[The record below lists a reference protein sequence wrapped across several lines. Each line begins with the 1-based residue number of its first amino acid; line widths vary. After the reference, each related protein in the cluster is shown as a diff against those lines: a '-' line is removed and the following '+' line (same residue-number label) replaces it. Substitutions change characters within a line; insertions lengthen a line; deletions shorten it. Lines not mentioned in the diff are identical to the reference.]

1 MKLTVLTSL
10 LTLVGLSG
18 CGTMAPGTRGA
29 APGVAIKGG
38 VPALIAAAPVRTPA
52 MSVSESMYA
61 MARLA
66 HGQGQLAMAAQRYER
81 VLAMKPDHVGALNA
95 LGVIRAQEGRTAEA
109 LDLLVHA
116 RTLAPSAA
124 HIHNNLGYALL
135 RQDRLEDARASLQ
148 TARELDPGNERT
160 LQNLDLLAQA
170 LTARDGVQV
179 ARAEVPAP
187 MPGQEAP
194 AQAPGTVSE
203 TAPATAPASAPVL
216 VAVAP
221 QVFELRVP
229 SRPGEVPETTATV
242 AATVVASQTRPQAL
256 QQPVAVQAAAVVVPA
271 DHQEPGYKLV
281 VPSREQALQ
290 AGPFAIWT
298 DIRGVK
304 LEVSNGVGIAQL
316 AKRTAVRLAETGVA
330 TTRLTNARPYQ
341 QARTQ
346 IQYLPGQLAAVNA
359 LAARLPVP
367 VEQVQ
372 VPVGQLNA
380 QVQLRLVLG
389 HDVAGRA
396 IASWIDGT
404 RPTHLAQQAARNGL
418 SS

>member
-1 MKLTVLTSL
+1 MKLHVLTSL
-10 LTLVGLSG
+10 LGVVGLAG
-18 CGTMAPGTRGA
+18 CSTMAPGTRGA

-38 VPALIAAAPVRTPA
+38 VPALIAAAPVLTPA

-95 LGVIRAQEGRTAEA
+95 LGVIRAQDGRTADA
-109 LDLLVHA
+109 LDLLVLA

-135 RQDRLEDARASLQ
+135 REERLEDALVSLQ

-160 LQNLDLLAQA
+160 LQNLALLDQA
-170 LTARDGVQV
+170 LAARDGVQ
-179 ARAEVPAP
+179 ASSASLPSP
-187 MPGQEAP
+187 LPGQEAP
-194 AQAPGTVSE
+194 APG
-203 TAPATAPASAPVL
+203 PAL

-229 SRPGEVPETTATV
+229 NSAGQTPATGNTET
-242 AATVVASQTRPQAL
+242 VASQPATREPQPPLEPVEVAAL
-256 QQPVAVQAAAVVVPA
+256 VPA
-271 DHQEPGYKLV
+271 DQPEPGYKLLV
-281 VPSREQALQ
+281 QSREKTLQ
-290 AGPFAIWT
+290 TGPFAIWT
-298 DIRGVK
+298 DIRGVR
-304 LEVSNGVGIAQL
+304 LEVSNGVGVAQL
-316 AKRTAVRLAETGVA
+316 AKRTALRLAETGVA
-330 TTRLTNARPYQ
+330 TARLTNDRPYR

-380 QVQLRLVLG
+380 RIQLRLVLG

-396 IASWIDGT
+396 IAAWIDGT
-404 RPTHLAQQAARNGL
+404 SQTHLAQQTARNGL

>member
-1 MKLTVLTSL
+1 MKLHVLTSL
-10 LTLVGLSG
+10 LGVVGLAG
-18 CGTMAPGTRGA
+18 CSTMAPGTRGA
-29 APGVAIKGG
+29 APGVAVKGG
-38 VPALIAAAPVRTPA
+38 VPALIAAAPVLTPA

-95 LGVIRAQEGRTAEA
+95 LGVIRAQDGRTADA
-109 LDLLVHA
+109 LDLLVLA

-135 RQDRLEDARASLQ
+135 REERLEDALVSLQ

-160 LQNLDLLAQA
+160 LQNLALLDQA
-170 LTARDGVQV
+170 LAARDGVQ
-179 ARAEVPAP
+179 ASSASLPSP
-187 MPGQEAP
+187 LPGQEAP
-194 AQAPGTVSE
+194 APG
-203 TAPATAPASAPVL
+203 PAL

-229 SRPGEVPETTATV
+229 NSAGQAPATGGTETAASRPATREPQPPLEPVEV
-242 AATVVASQTRPQAL
+242 AAL
-256 QQPVAVQAAAVVVPA
+256 VPA
-271 DHQEPGYKLV
+271 DQPEPGYKLLV
-281 VPSREQALQ
+281 QSREKTLQ
-290 AGPFAIWT
+290 TGPFAIWT
-298 DIRGVK
+298 DIRGVR
-304 LEVSNGVGIAQL
+304 LEVSNGVGVAQL
-316 AKRTAVRLAETGVA
+316 AKRTALRLAETGVA
-330 TTRLTNARPYQ
+330 TARLTNDRPYR

-380 QVQLRLVLG
+380 RIQLRLVLG

-396 IASWIDGT
+396 IAAWIDGT
-404 RPTHLAQQAARNGL
+404 SQTHLAQQTARNGL
-418 SS
+418 NS

>member
-1 MKLTVLTSL
+1 MKLHVLTSL
-10 LTLVGLSG
+10 LGVVGLAG
-18 CGTMAPGTRGA
+18 CSTMAPGTRGA

-38 VPALIAAAPVRTPA
+38 VPALIAAAPVLTPA

-95 LGVIRAQEGRTAEA
+95 LGVIRAQDGRTADA
-109 LDLLVHA
+109 LDLLVLA

-135 RQDRLEDARASLQ
+135 REERLEDALVSLQ

-160 LQNLDLLAQA
+160 LQNLALLDQA
-170 LTARDGVQV
+170 LAARDGVQ
-179 ARAEVPAP
+179 ASSASLPSP
-187 MPGQEAP
+187 LPGQEAP
-194 AQAPGTVSE
+194 TQG
-203 TAPATAPASAPVL
+203 PAL

-229 SRPGEVPETTATV
+229 NSAGQTPATGNTET
-242 AATVVASQTRPQAL
+242 VASQPATREPQPPLAPVEVAAL
-256 QQPVAVQAAAVVVPA
+256 VPA
-271 DHQEPGYKLV
+271 DQPEPGYKLLV
-281 VPSREQALQ
+281 QSREKTLQ
-290 AGPFAIWT
+290 TGPFAIWT
-298 DIRGVK
+298 DIRGVR
-304 LEVSNGVGIAQL
+304 LEVSNGVGVAQL
-316 AKRTAVRLAETGVA
+316 AKRMALRLAETGVA
-330 TTRLTNARPYQ
+330 TARLTNDRPYR

-380 QVQLRLVLG
+380 RIQLRLVLG

-396 IASWIDGT
+396 IAAWIDGT
-404 RPTHLAQQAARNGL
+404 SQTHLAQQTARNGL